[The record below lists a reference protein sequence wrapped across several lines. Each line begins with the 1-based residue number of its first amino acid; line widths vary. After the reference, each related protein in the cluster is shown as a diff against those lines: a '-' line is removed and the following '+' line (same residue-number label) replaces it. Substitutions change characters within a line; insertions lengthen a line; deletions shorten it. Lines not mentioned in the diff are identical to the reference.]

1 MAAQP
6 EPNAL
11 YLVMRRANSMRRT
24 AKPPANVENRRL
36 CLIAPN
42 DALLCQAGDHRR
54 GCRDRQHGAV
64 LRWSRLFDCILFSER
79 SQNGRTMPVFRNV
92 LPLTLLPVGSGIS
105 RPLFILW
112 VLVGIARRLTTR
124 QRLRQS

>member
-6 EPNAL
+6 EPNAQ

-36 CLIAPN
+36 WLIAPN

-54 GCRDRQHGAV
+54 GCRDRQHGAI
-64 LRWSRLFDCILFSER
+64 LRWSRQASIRPAQPCLMQRPRVWLA
-79 SQNGRTMPVFRNV
+79 
-92 LPLTLLPVGSGIS
+92 SG
-105 RPLFILW
+105 LN
-112 VLVGIARRLTTR
+112 
-124 QRLRQS
+124 LRVMSAWA